1 MGIIQLFVAEMD
13 RVLLSCVSSERDDTE
28 KYAVS
33 GGSPHDNLWF
43 WVMGMGRV
51 VMTPAMRI
59 ERTRRNFTDESN
71 RYDAKRERL
80 VRCAR
85 ELAERGNAAKVSVT
99 DVTSEMG
106 ITRGLFY
113 YYFGGKNELN
123 ESIVE
128 SYVQDLMIN
137 VNGAVTGSVNREE
150 AVHALVY
157 HVHDWLFDEAGN
169 KRPIWH
175 VLDEMHLVDFA
186 RGRVAEELADFII
199 RQNLLAKY
207 GKSDDTALYEHAHF
221 VAMGIIGECRARTAK
236 SIDMVSDAACAALRY
251 RKRRNPSAD
260 EGI

>member
-1 MGIIQLFVAEMD
+1 
-13 RVLLSCVSSERDDTE
+13 
-28 KYAVS
+28 
-33 GGSPHDNLWF
+33 
-43 WVMGMGRV
+43 
-51 VMTPAMRI
+51 MTPAMRI

-85 ELAERGNAAKVSVT
+85 DLAERGNAAKISVT

-123 ESIVE
+123 DSIVE
-128 SYVQDLMIN
+128 SYVQDLMDS
-137 VNGAVTGSVNREE
+137 VNGAVTGSVSREE

-157 HVHDWLFDEAGN
+157 HVHDWLFDAEGN

-175 VLDEMHLVDFA
+175 VLEEMHLVDYA
-186 RGRVAEELADFII
+186 RGRVAEELAAFII

-207 GKSDDTALYEHAHF
+207 GKSDDSALYEHAHF
-221 VAMGIIGECRARTAK
+221 VAMGIIGECRVRTVK

-251 RKRRNPSAD
+251 RKRRGPSSD
-260 EGI
+260 EDA

>member
-106 ITRGLFY
+106 ITLSDEDLA
-113 YYFGGKNELN
+113 K
-123 ESIVE
+123 IVE
-128 SYVQDLMIN
+128 LMKKL
-137 VNGAVTGSVNREE
+137 S
-150 AVHALVY
+150 ALDIDV
-157 HVHDWLFDEAGN
+157 
-169 KRPIWH
+169 
-175 VLDEMHLVDFA
+175 
-186 RGRVAEELADFII
+186 EELK
-199 RQNLLAKY
+199 RQAAGLYDELKRQGIDLSEYGIDASDMDGAAGFLARLWA
-207 GKSDDTALYEHAHF
+207 SF
-221 VAMGIIGECRARTAK
+221 RAFLHR
-236 SIDMVSDAACAALRY
+236 L
-251 RKRRNPSAD
+251 
-260 EGI
+260 GL